1 MDQYT
6 QQTNYQPMP
15 GELPGS
21 KMIKVIGIL
30 MIVFG
35 AIGTVAG
42 FIAFAG
48 LQVLKA
54 LASQVPDLEGIMGS
68 YNLALIISLISAI
81 VLLVCGIMGA
91 VNAKKPVKASGP
103 MIFAVI
109 SLALVLIGNIMSM
122 VLSNQLY
129 ASLNMPHASGSTVF
143 SLLLGAVM
151 PVLMIVGCIQ
161 KNKALN
167 NTQAM

>member
-6 QQTNYQPMP
+6 QQANYQPMP
-15 GELPGS
+15 GALPGS
-21 KMIKVIGIL
+21 KMIKVVGIL

-35 AIGTVAG
+35 AIGTVTG
-42 FIAFAG
+42 LIGFAG
-48 LQVLKA
+48 LQVLKT
-54 LASQVPDLEGIMGS
+54 LASQVPEIEGIMGS
-68 YNLALIISLISAI
+68 YNLAMIISLVSSI
-81 VLLVCGIMGA
+81 VLLICGIMGA
-91 VNAKKPVKASGP
+91 VNVKKPVKASVP

-129 ASLNMPHASGSTVF
+129 AALNMPHSSGMTIL

-151 PVLMIVGCIQ
+151 PVLMIVGCMQ
-161 KNKALN
+161 KNKALG
-167 NTQAM
+167 NTQTV